1 MERIT
6 SRKNR
11 IISHLKALGSDR
23 SYREETGLFL
33 CDGEKLLREA
43 LASGAELSQVLW
55 AEGRQ
60 TIALPEGVEQY
71 VCPPELLQYASPMK
85 NPPGPLFSVKA
96 CINRSKGP
104 LESAIVL
111 EGVQDPGNVGT
122 VIRTAGAM
130 GIGAVVLLSGCADP
144 LGPKTVRSTMGAV
157 FRQTVIETDLEGLE
171 ALVRE
176 NGLELWGA
184 ALSGKAQDI
193 RRIAGRK
200 ALAIAIGSEGRGLS
214 AELLSICEGELII
227 PMEPESESLNAA
239 VAASIAMWEIYKTR
253 REG

>member
-11 IISHLKALGSDR
+11 IIAHLRALGSDR
-23 SYREETGLFL
+23 GYREETELFL

-43 LASGAELSQVLW
+43 LASGAELSEVLW
-55 AEGRQ
+55 AEGGQ
-60 TIALPEGVEQY
+60 VIDLPEGVEQY
-71 VCPPELLQYASPMK
+71 VCPLELLQYASPMK
-85 NPPGPLFSVKA
+85 NSPGPLFSVKTDKEA
-96 CINRSKGP
+96 KKGP
-104 LESAIVL
+104 VESAIVL

-122 VIRTAGAM
+122 VIRTANAM

-144 LGPKTVRSTMGAV
+144 LGPKAVRSTMGAV
-157 FRQTVIETDLEGLE
+157 FRQTVIETDLEGMM

-184 ALSGKAQDI
+184 ALSDKAQDI
-193 RRIAGRK
+193 CSVTGRQG
-200 ALAIAIGSEGRGLS
+200 LAIAIGSEGRGLS
-214 AELLSICEGELII
+214 GELLSLCAGELII
-227 PMEPESESLNAA
+227 PMEPDSESLNAA
-239 VAASIAMWEIYKTR
+239 VAASIAMWEIYKAR